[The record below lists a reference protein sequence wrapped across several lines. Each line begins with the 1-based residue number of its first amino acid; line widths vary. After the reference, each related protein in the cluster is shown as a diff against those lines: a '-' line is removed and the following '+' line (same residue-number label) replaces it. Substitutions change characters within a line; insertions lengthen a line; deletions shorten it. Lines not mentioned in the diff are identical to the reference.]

1 MWVETT
7 PTKVFH
13 GSKDCLKFTPS
24 PPAHTNFTHSL
35 VTEMAAGGHSLPT
48 DASHCDL
55 DQTICTCTQGWREQ
69 SRGLGVRQVADYFWS
84 RRHCVQPHQTGS
96 QTTSVE
102 LYCCKNYVNE
112 IRPMHLLCTWTSG
125 STKPY
130 IPCTD
135 SCCHCCWP
143 KPWQSAELQAQAC
156 LTVMVH
162 GPVGKLEA
170 IVMGT
175 V

>member
-1 MWVETT
+1 MVNMWVETT

-112 IRPMHLLCTWTSG
+112 IRPWHQLQQKKRAFWRGL
-125 STKPY
+125 
-130 IPCTD
+130 
-135 SCCHCCWP
+135 
-143 KPWQSAELQAQAC
+143 QSLKSHIR
-156 LTVMVH
+156 LSV
-162 GPVGKLEA
+162 
-170 IVMGT
+170 
-175 V
+175 